1 MKKPIFYAVV
11 RTRSHLARGYFELL
25 EATTERGR
33 QVYGRDAEGCSTHVA
48 ARDVL
53 KRLETREE
61 ADALLVRA
69 ETIKSRHRRGI
80 ETAKRALRDA
90 ERAETREL
98 DALVLVA

>member
-11 RTRSHLARGYFELL
+11 RTRSHLARGYFEIL
-25 EATTERGR
+25 EATTE
-33 QVYGRDAEGCSTHVA
+33 
-48 ARDVL
+48 
-53 KRLETREE
+53 
-61 ADALLVRA
+61 
-69 ETIKSRHRRGI
+69 I